1 MKNSKIIIRNVFSN
15 WVGLFLNMAVGF
27 FMSPFLVH
35 SLGDETYGLWIL
47 VLSLTGYMGLLDLG
61 LKVAVVRYVSRL
73 NAVGDI
79 RGLNG
84 ILSTGLSIYCSVS
97 GVIVLLTIGLYS
109 FSEVFLKVTA
119 GMLPTA
125 KVVLLITGMNV
136 AVALPVSVFGGIL
149 AGLQRYDVSNK
160 IQISLLAIGTPII
173 VWIISNGFGIIAL
186 GLVHLGR
193 QIVSGILMAIF
204 AHRECPGLRFRRDL
218 IRVDTAKSL
227 YGYGGFILLNNLAMY
242 LLFYS
247 GEVLTGLL
255 INAAAVTYYAIGG
268 TLVRY
273 LASIIGSMTQVLH
286 PFASDQEARG
296 NTKGLQKAIIVGT
309 KVCLLIALPVGI
321 AYILMGKSFIGLWM
335 GPSYAETAGGVLTIL
350 AVGRII
356 WLAQSSTGNILL
368 GVGKHRLLT
377 SLNLVTGL
385 IGIVVSLALGNTYGV
400 YGVALGSSIAIGIV
414 QLFVMP
420 AYVVKVFGI
429 ELRTY
434 VSEAYL
440 RPLVSSVPY
449 TLILLL
455 MQMFFMPRTIIEFF
469 IEMFVAVIVYIVSV
483 YLFSFTLSERRHY
496 FDRYLRFVPFFK
508 TGA

>member
-1 MKNSKIIIRNVFSN
+1 
-15 WVGLFLNMAVGF
+15 
-27 FMSPFLVH
+27 MSPFMVH
-35 SLGDETYGLWIL
+35 NLGDETYGLWVL
-47 VLSLTGYMGLLDLG
+47 VISLTGYMGLLDLG
-61 LKVAVVRYVSRL
+61 LKVAVVRYVSRFT
-73 NAVGDI
+73 AMGDI
-79 RGLNG
+79 QGLNS
-84 ILSTGLSIYCSVS
+84 IFSTGMAIYCSVS
-97 GVIVLLTIGLYS
+97 GLIFLLTLGLYS
-109 FSEVFLKVTA
+109 FAEVFLTVS
-119 GMLPTA
+119 GEMLPTA

-136 AVALPVSVFGGIL
+136 AVALPVSVFNGIL

-160 IQISLLAIGTPII
+160 IQISLLLISTSII
-173 VWIISNGFGIIAL
+173 VWAISNGFGIIAL
-186 GLVHLGR
+186 GLIHFGM
-193 QIVSGILMAIF
+193 QILSGILLAVF
-204 AHRECPGLRFRRDL
+204 AHREFQELQFRWDL
-218 IRVDTAKSL
+218 IRVKTARSL

-255 INAAAVTYYAIGG
+255 INATAVTYYAIGSV
-268 TLVRY
+268 LVRY

-296 NTKGLQKAIIVGT
+296 NTESLQKTIIVGT

-321 AYILMGKSFIGLWM
+321 AYIVMGKSFIGLWM
-335 GPSYAETAGGVLTIL
+335 GSSYAETAGGVLTIL

-368 GVGKHRLLT
+368 GVGKHRVTTL
-377 SLNLVTGL
+377 LNLATGL
-385 IGIVVSLALGNTYGV
+385 LGIVASLELGRAYGV

-429 ELRTY
+429 DLRTY
-434 VSEAYL
+434 ISEAYL

-455 MQMFFMPRTIIEFF
+455 MQIFFMPRTIIVFF
-469 IEMFVAVIVYIVSV
+469 VEMFVALIVYIVSV
-483 YLFSFTLSERRHY
+483 YWFSFTLSERRHY
-496 FDRYLRFVPFFK
+496 FDRYLRFAQFIK
-508 TGA
+508 TGARL